1 MHSSLVASLIP
12 SSMCRVGFLNAIFNV
27 DTSMMAID
35 DGFVMPPGESMDWHW
50 SFFDIDVQLGVGS
63 NCNSDDLLEW

>member
-50 SFFDIDVQLGVGS
+50 SFFDIDVK
-63 NCNSDDLLEW
+63 